1 MAITSK
7 ICGITTAETAQVV
20 AESGASHIGFMFYPP
35 SKRYLPLVDA
45 PALSAAV
52 PGTLKRVGVF
62 VDADDKLL
70 EQAIAAMKLDVLQL
84 HGTETPERVRD
95 VKAMFGKE
103 VMKAVPVA
111 TRADIAATQAYA
123 PVTDR
128 VLFDAKVPGDLPG
141 GTGQQFDWHLLDAL
155 PAGMLWGLCGGLSPE
170 NVATAIRE
178 TGCDFVDVSSG
189 VEDAPGVKSPA
200 RIAAFMAAVRTM
212 QA

>member
-1 MAITSK
+1 
-7 ICGITTAETAQVV
+7 
-20 AESGASHIGFMFYPP
+20 
-35 SKRYLPLVDA
+35 
-45 PALSAAV
+45 
-52 PGTLKRVGVF
+52 
-62 VDADDKLL
+62 
-70 EQAIAAMKLDVLQL
+70 
-84 HGTETPERVRD
+84 
-95 VKAMFGKE
+95 MFGKE

-123 PVTDR
+123 PVADR

-141 GTGQQFDWHLLDAL
+141 GTGQQFDWRLLDAL
-155 PAGMLWGLCGGLSPE
+155 PAGMPWGLCGGLSPE

-189 VEDAPGVKSPA
+189 VEDAPGVKSLA